1 MMWWHFSDGASVW
14 SWTWTAVM
22 MVLMIGFWGVFL
34 WLLYSLVGGVK
45 KRSGTDAGNPEEIAR
60 RRFAS
65 GEITQEEFDR
75 IIVGLRR

>member
-1 MMWWHFSDGASVW
+1 
-14 SWTWTAVM
+14 M

-34 WLLYSLVGGVK
+34 WLLYSLVSGVK
-45 KRSGTDAGNPEEIAR
+45 KGNGTDADNPEDIAR